1 MPIIKDAFDSLAAE
15 NDIIVIEGAG
25 SPAAVS
31 YTHLKIAVIE
41 AALALHKP
49 DSNDSID
56 VLHKVGGLDIAGL
69 CGLYLGAAAQR
80 IPVVLDGVI
89 SCAAALLAVR
99 LCPQSV
105 HFMVAAHRL
114 SLIHIFC
121 RLCRCSPPRPT
132 VDRCSPWTPAVSYTH
147 LDVYKRQ
154 ILHPFNV

>member
-1 MPIIKDAFDSLAAE
+1 M
-15 NDIIVIEGAG
+15 
-25 SPAAVS
+25 
-31 YTHLKIAVIE
+31 IE

-99 LCPQSV
+99 LCPLSV
-105 HFMVAAHRL
+105 HFMGAAHRSDEPASIL
-114 SLIHIFC
+114 LLDALGKRPFLTRGISAAKVVVCLTDSINSLHKYC
-121 RLCRCSPPRPT
+121 
-132 VDRCSPWTPAVSYTH
+132 V
-147 LDVYKRQ
+147 
-154 ILHPFNV
+154 